1 MLNGLKLP
9 IINQALHT
17 ELLRNAYLFYLPVQ
31 STGKGK
37 LTWARNSEYVIEI
50 CYKY

>member
-9 IINQALHT
+9 IINQALHS
-17 ELLRNAYLFYLPVQ
+17 EILSNAYLFYLPVQ

-37 LTWARNSEYVIEI
+37 LTWERNSEYVE
-50 CYKY
+50 

>member
-17 ELLRNAYLFYLPVQ
+17 EILRNAYLFYIPVQ

-37 LTWARNSEYVIEI
+37 LTCAKNSEYVIEI
-50 CYKY
+50 YFKY